1 MYCTNILNLSKVQ
14 AYNPRLQ
21 QWSVEE
27 PLTNPKH
34 KACAVAIDNSLVITG
49 GTMLG
54 KKKRKKSILITH
66 YYMEFFFPG
75 LGKVKPVWLAEIGS
89 RTVEKFDGSMWSQLP
104 SMNRAKVEHACT
116 VATVNDQ
123 RGILVVGGATGDD
136 MVEFLN
142 WEDQKEWK
150 QLGKI
155 NRGRGTNS

>member
-54 KKKRKKSILITH
+54 KKKSILIT
-66 YYMEFFFPG
+66 YILQGDPNQNLLFQLALSLNVGIPDPM
-75 LGKVKPVWLAEIGS
+75 LVKPKCVWELEILCVKS
-89 RTVEKFDGSMWSQLP
+89 
-104 SMNRAKVEHACT
+104 
-116 VATVNDQ
+116 
-123 RGILVVGGATGDD
+123 
-136 MVEFLN
+136 
-142 WEDQKEWK
+142 
-150 QLGKI
+150 
-155 NRGRGTNS
+155 

>member
-1 MYCTNILNLSKVQ
+1 MVS
-14 AYNPRLQ
+14 
-21 QWSVEE
+21 
-27 PLTNPKH
+27 
-34 KACAVAIDNSLVITG
+34 
-49 GTMLG
+49 
-54 KKKRKKSILITH
+54 
-66 YYMEFFFPG
+66 FFFFSG

-155 NRGRGTNS
+155 NRGRGTNSLFRYTEKNVLFLLFFFLKV